1 MVISGWE
8 LVGECSGSCAGPQF
22 MAELSE
28 QGDVI
33 KNIIISDM
41 SGGGGGGRENQKL
54 LNNNEFRIKIKM

>member
-1 MVISGWE
+1 MVISGWDP
-8 LVGECSGSCAGPQF
+8 VGECSGSCAGPQF

-41 SGGGGGGRENQKL
+41 SGGGGGGA
-54 LNNNEFRIKIKM
+54 NNNILNTYE